1 MAPQVVSPLPQQQQQ
16 TGMFVNRKPRFP
28 TKYDEMLQPLC
39 PVITLPVESSYS
51 SHHAARPK
59 VNVELQEELM
69 ALLRGSNLNEIELFL
84 REHSENVDLN
94 VFDPE
99 FGQTPLHDACQLGQL
114 ELVKILVQYGANH
127 RLTNRDGFALL
138 HLASFAG
145 NTALMKYIMNI
156 R

>member
-1 MAPQVVSPLPQQQQQ
+1 M
-16 TGMFVNRKPRFP
+16 
-28 TKYDEMLQPLC
+28 
-39 PVITLPVESSYS
+39 TLPFESSFQP
-51 SHHAARPK
+51 HLAKPK
-59 VNVELQEELM
+59 VNLELQEEFLH
-69 ALLRGSNLNEIELFL
+69 LLRGSNLNEIERFL

-99 FGQTPLHDACQLGQL
+99 FGQTPLHDACQLGQF

-127 RLTNRDGFALL
+127 RLTNRDGFALI

-145 NTALMKYIMNI
+145 NSQLLKYIMNL